1 MTVVKQ
7 EDRYGALAAADYG
20 IVSDGEAAVEAAA
33 CQLAASTINSM
44 SFARAYISN
53 ILNVYE
59 SPLNISTERMGYQE
73 LKSSSEA
80 NPYKICELLLEHFK
94 NPKLKFY
101 YMETY
106 EQPLKEIVNMRGDNP
121 SNSLKQSGLDT
132 SFRTVKAFADRYR
145 AVDVSS
151 YSNHWQARKEAI
163 TPQGLTL

>member
-7 EDRYGALAAADYG
+7 DERYAALCAADYG
-20 IVSDGEAAVEAAA
+20 ILSDGEVAVEAAA
-33 CQLAASTINSM
+33 CQLAATTINSM
-44 SFARAYISN
+44 SVGRAYISN

-80 NPYKICELLLEHFK
+80 NPYKICEMLLEHFK

-106 EQPLKEIVNMRGDNP
+106 QKPLKEIVNMRGENP
-121 SNSLKQSGLDT
+121 SNSLKTGGLDA
-132 SFRTVKAFADRYR
+132 SFLTVKGFADRYR
-145 AVDVSS
+145 SIDVNS
-151 YSNHWQARKEAI
+151 YSTHWQARKQAI
-163 TPQGLTL
+163 SPQGLIL

>member
-1 MTVVKQ
+1 
-7 EDRYGALAAADYG
+7 
-20 IVSDGEAAVEAAA
+20 
-33 CQLAASTINSM
+33 
-44 SFARAYISN
+44 
-53 ILNVYE
+53 
-59 SPLNISTERMGYQE
+59 MGYQE

-121 SNSLKQSGLDT
+121 SNSLKQSGLDA